1 MLSIL
6 FDKSPKSSAPK
17 PFTTKLPLMVVSPL
31 SVVLLTVNTSVT
43 SSAMQYNGPL
53 LLVKSP
59 VKSMY
64 H

>member
-31 SVVLLTVNTSVT
+31 SVEVLLTVNTSVT
-43 SSAMQYNGPL
+43 SSAM
-53 LLVKSP
+53 
-59 VKSMY
+59 
-64 H
+64 